1 MRILLDECVPK
12 PLKGEFADLDIRTVK
27 EMGWSGTKNGALLKL
42 MSEERFTILLT
53 SDRNIKYEQNL
64 QQADIAVIVMVA
76 RTNRLPDLL
85 PLIPKVREA
94 LSSIAPG
101 ELIEVDNY

>member
-12 PLKGEFADLDIRTVK
+12 PLKREFADLDIKTVN

-42 MSEERFTILLT
+42 MSGERFTILLT
-53 SDRNIKYEQNL
+53 CDRNLKYEQNL
-64 QQADIAVIVMVA
+64 QQAGVAVIVMVA
-76 RTNRLPDLL
+76 RTSRLSDLL
-85 PLIPKVREA
+85 PLIPKVRES
-94 LSSIAPG
+94 LITIVPG

>member
-12 PLKGEFADLDIRTVK
+12 SLKREFDDLNIKTVK

-42 MSEERFTILLT
+42 MSDGKFNVLLA

-64 QQADIAVIVMVA
+64 QKADVAVIVMVA
-76 RTNRLPDLL
+76 YTNRVNDLL
-85 PLIPKVREA
+85 PLVPKIREI
-94 LSSIAPG
+94 LVSIDPG
-101 ELIEVDNY
+101 EIVEVNNN

>member
-1 MRILLDECVPK
+1 
-12 PLKGEFADLDIRTVK
+12 
-27 EMGWSGTKNGALLKL
+27 

-64 QQADIAVIVMVA
+64 QQVGIAVIVMVA

>member
-12 PLKGEFADLDIRTVK
+12 PLKREFTDLDIRTVR

-64 QQADIAVIVMVA
+64 QQAGIAVIVMVA

-85 PLIPKVREA
+85 PLIPKVRKA